1 MEKNDERK
9 LNTHTH
15 RTMTNNNKNY
25 KKQTNKQT
33 KVSGKFTQNIRLL
46 KQNEKTKWKQLMR
59 INYKKRQRKN
69 NIFKDVLAWMDGWMK
84 N

>member
-25 KKQTNKQT
+25 KKNKQ

-46 KQNEKTKWKQLMR
+46 KQNEK
-59 INYKKRQRKN
+59 KRNGN
-69 NIFKDVLAWMDGWMK
+69 N
-84 N
+84 